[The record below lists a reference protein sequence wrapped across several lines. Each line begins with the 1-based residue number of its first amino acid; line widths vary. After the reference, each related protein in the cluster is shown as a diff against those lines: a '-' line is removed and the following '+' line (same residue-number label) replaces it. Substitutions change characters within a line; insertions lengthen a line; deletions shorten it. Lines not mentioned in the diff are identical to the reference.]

1 LVAGGLQVGLG
12 SSLWLAGAAAF
23 GPEVEL
29 RAVVGLDCWFEWS
42 PPTAGGG
49 RRTTSVPDVM
59 TAPSWLPTLLSMSTE
74 TPTFDSLEQAR
85 ARQHATLR
93 LFRPLA
99 VLVVV
104 LVAIAGARTQP
115 RPGFS
120 GEHLGVLLAL
130 IGFAAAMVGAIASQ
144 RAPAAI
150 QVPILV
156 PSFAL
161 LLASSAVLVWLQP
174 DGLGL
179 VGVFI
184 AVSAAG
190 LRLPSRAGT
199 ALVVGALVAS
209 AVAATQAEHHS
220 VTAAVLNELGVAAFY
235 LMARF
240 AGRVQQGQEQAER
253 LLKELEQTRQAQVQ
267 AAALAERQRLAR
279 EMHDVLAHSLSGLVL
294 QLEGARLLAV
304 RQDGDPQVADAVE
317 RAHQLARAGLGEAR
331 RAIGMLRDDELP
343 GPERLPSLVCDFE
356 RDAGVPASL
365 EVVGRQRELGSQARL
380 TLYRTAQEALSNVRK
395 HARPQRVE
403 LRLAYEPAGTRLT
416 VEDFGGNRPA
426 PLSDSGGYGL
436 TGMRERAELL
446 GGQLR
451 AGPTGT
457 GFRVELWVP
466 A

>member
-74 TPTFDSLEQAR
+74 TPTFDSLERAR
-85 ARQHATLR
+85 IRQHATLR

-99 VLVVV
+99 VLVIV

-130 IGFAAAMVGAIASQ
+130 IGFAAAVAGAIASR
-144 RAPAAI
+144 RAPAAV

-156 PSFAL
+156 PLFAL

-184 AVSAAG
+184 AVGAAG

>member
-1 LVAGGLQVGLG
+1 
-12 SSLWLAGAAAF
+12 
-23 GPEVEL
+23 
-29 RAVVGLDCWFEWS
+29 
-42 PPTAGGG
+42 
-49 RRTTSVPDVM
+49 M
-59 TAPSWLPTLLSMSTE
+59 TAPSWLPTLLSMSAE
-74 TPTFDSLEQAR
+74 TPTFASLERAR
-85 ARQHATLR
+85 AHQHATLR

-99 VLVVV
+99 VLVLV
-104 LVAIAGARTQP
+104 LVETAGAGTQP
-115 RPGFS
+115 RPGIS

-130 IGFAAAMVGAIASQ
+130 IGFAAAVAGAIASR
-144 RAPAAI
+144 RAPAAV

-156 PSFAL
+156 PLFAL

-190 LRLPSRAGT
+190 LRLPSRSGT
-199 ALVVGALVAS
+199 ALVIGALIAS

-220 VTAAVLNELGVAAFY
+220 VTAVVLNELGVVAFY

-240 AGRVQQGQEQAER
+240 AGRVQQGQAQAER
-253 LLKELEQTRQAQVQ
+253 LLEELEQTRQAQVQ

-304 RQDGDPQVADAVE
+304 RQDGDPQVVDAVA
-317 RAHQLARAGLGEAR
+317 RAHQLAKAGLGEAR
-331 RAIGMLRDDELP
+331 RAIGMLRDEELP

-395 HARPQRVE
+395 HARPQRVQ

-416 VEDFGGNRPA
+416 VEDFGGNHPT
-426 PLSDSGGYGL
+426 PLAGSGGYGL

-446 GGQLR
+446 GGELR

>member
-1 LVAGGLQVGLG
+1 
-12 SSLWLAGAAAF
+12 
-23 GPEVEL
+23 
-29 RAVVGLDCWFEWS
+29 
-42 PPTAGGG
+42 
-49 RRTTSVPDVM
+49 M
-59 TAPSWLPTLLSMSTE
+59 TAPSWLPTLLSMSAE
-74 TPTFDSLEQAR
+74 TPTFASLERAR
-85 ARQHATLR
+85 ARQHATLL

-104 LVAIAGARTQP
+104 LVMIAGARTQP
-115 RPGFS
+115 RPGIS

-130 IGFAAAMVGAIASQ
+130 IGFAAVAGATASR
-144 RAPAAI
+144 RAPAAV

-156 PSFAL
+156 PLFAL

-179 VGVFI
+179 VGVFV

-190 LRLPSRAGT
+190 LRLPGRGGA

-209 AVAATQAEHHS
+209 AVAATLAEHHS
-220 VTAAVLNELGVAAFY
+220 VTAVVLNELGVAAFY

-253 LLKELEQTRQAQVQ
+253 LLGELEQTRQAQVQ

-304 RQDGDPQVADAVE
+304 RQDGDPQMADAVE
-317 RAHQLARAGLGEAR
+317 RAHQLAKAGLGEAR
-331 RAIGMLRDDELP
+331 RAIGMLRDDQLP
-343 GPERLPSLVCDFE
+343 GPERLPSLIGDFE
-356 RDAGVPASL
+356 RDTGVPASL
-365 EVVGRQRELGSQARL
+365 DVAGRQRELGSQARL
-380 TLYRTAQEALSNVRK
+380 TLYRTAQEALTNVRK

-416 VEDFGGNRPA
+416 IEDFGGNHPTPR
-426 PLSDSGGYGL
+426 SGSGG
-436 TGMRERAELL
+436 TA
-446 GGQLR
+446 
-451 AGPTGT
+451 
-457 GFRVELWVP
+457 
-466 A
+466 

>member
-130 IGFAAAMVGAIASQ
+130 IGFAAAVAGAIASR
-144 RAPAAI
+144 RAPAAV

-156 PSFAL
+156 PLFAL

-184 AVSAAG
+184 AVGAAG

-279 EMHDVLAHSLSGLVL
+279 EMHDVLAHSLCGLVL

-416 VEDFGGNRPA
+416 VEDFGGNRPV